1 MTSERVKS
9 DDPTMGARMRKRIT
23 ACTRSDAVIP
33 FHLSSF
39 LRGKKSG
46 G

>member
-1 MTSERVKS
+1 MKS
-9 DDPTMGARMRKRIT
+9 DDPTIGARTRKRIS

-33 FHLSSF
+33 FHCSSF
-39 LRGKKSG
+39 LRFSAKG